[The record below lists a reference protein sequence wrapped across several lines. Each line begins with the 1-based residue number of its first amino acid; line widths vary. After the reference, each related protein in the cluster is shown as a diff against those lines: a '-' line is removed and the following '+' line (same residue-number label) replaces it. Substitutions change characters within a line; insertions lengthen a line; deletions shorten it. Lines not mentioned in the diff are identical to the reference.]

1 MKNTMKHGASVAAI
15 LVASA
20 ITAPSFAQDDAAVLE
35 EIIVTAQKRSQNL
48 QEVPISVATLSGDA
62 ITLFDAGGED
72 IRMIAGRV
80 PSVNA
85 ESSNGRLAPRFYIR
99 GLGNT
104 DFDLAASQPVS
115 IIFDGVVQENTVLK
129 SFPLFD
135 VERVEVLRGPQ
146 GTLFGRNTPA
156 GIIKFDSKKPTR
168 EFEGYASASYGTR
181 GSSDLR
187 AGFGGPISET
197 LSYRIAGLYQ
207 HRDDWIDNTFTGEDD
222 AIGGFNEY
230 AARFMLMFEPGENF
244 DALLNVH
251 LRKNKGTAAIFR
263 GNILGFGGLT
273 DAFDR
278 DSVAFNGGDNNP
290 QRADQQGGSLTWN
303 YRLEGATITSITAFD
318 TVDNSSRG
326 DIDGAPDMFFDTRDG
341 IEDHDQFTQELRV
354 ASDGSEGYS
363 WQAGF
368 YYFDSKLQIFT
379 EPFFIPGTRVRHDN
393 KAWAAFGQL
402 SFDIFDNSS
411 ITGGIRYT
419 DDEKDLVGEFGL
431 GGTQTASVED
441 DRISWDIAVNHDIS
455 ENSTIYARAAKGFRA
470 PTIQGRDIAFF
481 GSPSIASSETIFS
494 LEAGIK
500 GLVADGRLRYN
511 LAAFRYDVNDQQVS
525 AVGGGG
531 NFIQL
536 VNLDETIG
544 WGFEGELEYLLN
556 EQFRLSAGFSY
567 NNTEI
572 NDENLLVG
580 TCVACTVTSPTI
592 VDGDGNVRAFVD
604 GNPLPSAPRI
614 TFNMLAEFTQPVGDD
629 SEFFITLD
637 WFAQSNVNFFLYES
651 PEFRSGTN
659 HEAGLRTGYR
669 FQDGKYE
676 AALFGRNV
684 TDEVNVKGG
693 IDFANNLG
701 FVNEPRIWGVEFRAN
716 F

>member
-15 LVASA
+15 LAASVAST
-20 ITAPSFAQDDAAVLE
+20 TASAQDDGFVLE
-35 EIIVTAQKRSQNL
+35 EIIVTAQKRSQSL
-48 QEVPISVATLSGDA
+48 QDVPISVATLSGDT
-62 ITLFDAGGED
+62 ISLFDAGGED

-115 IIFDGVVQENTVLK
+115 IIMDGVVQENVVLK

-135 VERVEVLRGPQ
+135 QERVEVLRGPQ

-168 EFEGYASASYGTR
+168 EFEGYVNASYGTR
-181 GSSDLR
+181 GSADLR
-187 AGFGGPISET
+187 TGFGGPITET

-207 HRDDWIDNTFTGEDD
+207 HRDDWIDNTFTGEDN

-230 AARFMLMFEPGENF
+230 AARFMLMLEPGEDF
-244 DALLNVH
+244 DALLNFHV
-251 LRKNKGTAAIFR
+251 RKNRGTAAIFR

-273 DAFDR
+273 DNFDR

-290 QRADQQGGSLTWN
+290 QRADQQGGSLTMN
-303 YRLEGATITSITAFD
+303 YRLGGATITSITAFE

-326 DIDGAPDMFFDTRDG
+326 DIDGLPDMFFDTRDG
-341 IEDHDQFTQELRV
+341 ITDHDQFTQELRV
-354 ASDGSEGYS
+354 ASDDTEGYT
-363 WQAGF
+363 WQAGI
-368 YYFDSKLQIFT
+368 YYFDSKLDILT
-379 EPFFIPGTRVRHDN
+379 EPFFIPGTAVRHN
-393 KAWAAFGQL
+393 NEAFAVFGQL
-402 SFDIFDNSS
+402 SFDIFENSS

-419 DDEKDLVGEFGL
+419 DDKKDLFGEFGL
-431 GGTQTASVED
+431 GGTSTASVED
-441 DRISWDIAVNHDIS
+441 DRISWDIAVNHNIS

-481 GSPSIASSETIFS
+481 GGPSIAEAETIFS
-494 LEAGIK
+494 LEVGIK
-500 GLVADGRLRYN
+500 GLIADERLRYN
-511 LAAFRYDVNDQQVS
+511 LAAFRYDMNDQQVS

-531 NFIQL
+531 NFITL

-544 WGFEGELEYLLN
+544 WGLEGELEYLAS
-556 EQFRLSAGFSY
+556 EQFRVSAGFSY
-567 NNTEI
+567 NNTQI
-572 NDENLLVG
+572 NDEDLLVG
-580 TCVACTVTSPTI
+580 TCAICTVTSPTI
-592 VDGDGNVRAFVD
+592 TDSDGNLRAFVD
-604 GNPLPSAPRI
+604 GNPLPSAPRL

-629 SEFFITLD
+629 SEFFITVD
-637 WFAQSNVNFFLYES
+637 WFVQSNVNFLLYES
-651 PEFRSGTN
+651 AEFRSGTN
-659 HEAGLRTGYR
+659 NEGGLRTGYR
-669 FQDGKYE
+669 FEDGKYE
-676 AALFGRNV
+676 AALFGRNI
-684 TDEVNVKGG
+684 TDKVNVKGG
-693 IDFANNLG
+693 IDFANNVG
-701 FVNEPRIWGVEFRAN
+701 YVNEPRIWGVELRAN